1 MIESCST
8 MIPRQKNG
16 KHEGSNL
23 TASWPEGAREIA
35 LEQLSRILDSHHFRS
50 TKRCSQFLRFVVEH
64 ASRNDLECL
73 KERTLGVAV
82 FDRDPNY
89 DTNEDPVVRIAAGE
103 VRKRLAQYYQQ
114 PGHEWEPRI
123 SVPAGSY
130 VPEFHAAPSKPEE
143 PAVVVERQDVEV
155 VDLRGQS
162 EAITEGRRRKWA
174 WTGGAVASLIALSAS
189 LVFLLLRPTDLD
201 RFWAP
206 ILEPKGVLLVCLGQ
220 PKAYFFNTSAQA
232 ELDRWFEHRNEAG
245 IRPPSFNSV
254 PLDDVVPA
262 WDRVISVHDAQAFA
276 RLSALF
282 THAGKD
288 VQLRGGRSVSLTD
301 LRGRPLVLI
310 GAFSNDWTLSLAGE
324 LRFYF
329 DVDREDGRSI
339 VRDRQRAKMLDW
351 KVQKAWPQQNIPID
365 YAVVSRVVNSV
376 TEQTVVIAAG
386 ITHFGTQAAGEFLTN
401 PKYFAEA
408 LRNAPRDWPHKNM
421 QVILS
426 TQVMSG
432 NAGPPKVLAVHV
444 W

>member
-1 MIESCST
+1 MT
-8 MIPRQKNG
+8 PRQKNG
-16 KHEGSNL
+16 KHDGSNL
-23 TASWPEGAREIA
+23 TATWPEGTREIA
-35 LEQLSRILDSHHFRS
+35 LEQLTRILDSHHFRT
-50 TKRCSQFLRFVVEH
+50 TKRCSQFLRFVVER
-64 ASRNDLECL
+64 ASNNDLECL

-82 FDRDPNY
+82 FDRDPHY

-123 SVPAGSY
+123 TVPAGTY
-130 VPEFHAAPSKPEE
+130 VPEFHGAPSKPEE
-143 PAVVVERQDVEV
+143 PTSAAPSQHAEAGPPS
-155 VDLRGQS
+155 DLVLS
-162 EAITEGRRRKWA
+162 APTIAIAASRRRKWA
-174 WTGGAVASLIALSAS
+174 WVAGVATALIALSAS
-189 LVFLLLRPTDLD
+189 LVFLLPRQTDLD

-206 ILEPKGVLLVCLGQ
+206 ILEPKGVLLVCVGQ

-245 IRPPSFNSV
+245 VRPPVFNSV

-282 THAGKD
+282 AQAGKA
-288 VQLRGGRSVSLTD
+288 VQLRGGRSVSLAD

-329 DVDREDGRSI
+329 DVDREAGSI
-339 VRDRQRAKMLDW
+339 VRDRQRPKMLDW

-365 YAVVSRVVNSV
+365 YAVVSRVVNPV
-376 TEQTVVIAAG
+376 TEQIIVIAAG

-408 LRNAPRDWPHKNM
+408 LRRAPRDWPRKNM
-421 QVILS
+421 QVVLS
-426 TQVMSG
+426 TNVMSG
-432 NAGPPKVLAVHV
+432 NAGPPKVLAVDV

>member
-1 MIESCST
+1 MT
-8 MIPRQKNG
+8 PRQKNG

-123 SVPAGSY
+123 AVPAGSY

-143 PAVVVERQDVEV
+143 PAPAAQLQHVEV
-155 VDLRGQS
+155 APLSDLDLNVQTA
-162 EAITEGRRRKWA
+162 AIAISRRRKWA
-174 WTGGAVASLIALSAS
+174 WAAGAAMALIALSAT
-189 LVFLLLRPTDLD
+189 LVFLLSRQTDLD

-232 ELDRWFEHRNEAG
+232 ELDRWFEHRNETG
-245 IRPPSFNSV
+245 VRPPSFNSI

-282 THAGKD
+282 AHAGKD

-329 DVDREDGRSI
+329 DVDRENGGSI
-339 VRDRQRAKMLDW
+339 VRDRQHPKMLDW
-351 KVQKAWPQQNIPID
+351 KIQKAWPQQNIPID
-365 YAVVSRVVNSV
+365 YAVVSRVVNPV

-401 PKYFAEA
+401 PRYFGEA
-408 LRNAPRDWPHKNM
+408 LRDAPRDWPRKNM
-421 QVILS
+421 QVVLS

-432 NAGPPKVLAVHV
+432 NAGPPKVLAVYA